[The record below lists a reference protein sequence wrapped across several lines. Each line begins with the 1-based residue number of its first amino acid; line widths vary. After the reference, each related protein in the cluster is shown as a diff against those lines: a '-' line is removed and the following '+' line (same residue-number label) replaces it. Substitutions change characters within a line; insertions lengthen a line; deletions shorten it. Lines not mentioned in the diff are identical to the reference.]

1 MEFLNPITTAKK
13 LLSFIFYLLS
23 SRFMLK
29 NRLTEGGICTVEPVY
44 YLHGILSWSLYQPA
58 AGSRLLL
65 YNTRNIRN
73 LSYLTLYIDEGL
85 VERKG
90 VWVEGL

>member
-1 MEFLNPITTAKK
+1 
-13 LLSFIFYLLS
+13 
-23 SRFMLK
+23 MLK

-73 LSYLTLYIDEGL
+73 FTLYIDEGL
-85 VERKG
+85 VERG
-90 VWVEGL
+90 VGRGKYEREVRDEGGGP